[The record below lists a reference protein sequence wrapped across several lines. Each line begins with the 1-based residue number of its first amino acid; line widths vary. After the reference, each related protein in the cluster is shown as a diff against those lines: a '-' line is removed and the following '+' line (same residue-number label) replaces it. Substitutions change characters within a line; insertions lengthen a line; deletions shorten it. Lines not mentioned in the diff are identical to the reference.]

1 MLLHAYNVSNI
12 LSVDCFKHHWGIMQA
27 SFTSR
32 DVTALTG
39 ITARQL
45 QWWDERGVVKPER
58 EGHRRL
64 YSMNHLTEVAVICE
78 LRRKGFSLQGVRK
91 VMRFLD
97 REFGKGLAEIVSRNS
112 DVHLLT
118 DGKHLY
124 LETSAKQIVD
134 ILKNSNQPILG
145 ICLSDAVRQ
154 VRAEVV
160 ARKASTSVIAPIQHR
175 RARKAS

>member
-1 MLLHAYNVSNI
+1 
-12 LSVDCFKHHWGIMQA
+12 MQD
-27 SFTSR
+27 SFSSHEVIA
-32 DVTALTG
+32 VTG
-39 ITARQL
+39 VTARQL
-45 QWWDERGVVKPER
+45 QWWDERGVVKPQR
-58 EGHRRL
+58 VGHRRV
-64 YSMNHLTEVAVICE
+64 YSMQNLTEIAVICE

-91 VMRFLD
+91 VMRFLQ
-97 REFGKGLAEIVSRNS
+97 REFGKGLAEIVGRNS

-124 LETSAKQIVD
+124 LETSARQIVD
-134 ILKNSNQPILG
+134 ILKNSSQPILG

-160 ARKASTSVIAPIQHR
+160 ARKASTSVIASAERR

>member
-1 MLLHAYNVSNI
+1 
-12 LSVDCFKHHWGIMQA
+12 MQER
-27 SFTSR
+27 FTSR
-32 DVTALTG
+32 EVIALTG

-45 QWWDERGVVKPER
+45 QWWDERGVVKPQR
-58 EGHRRL
+58 QGHRRL

-97 REFGKGLAEIVSRNS
+97 REFGKGLAEIVGRNS
-112 DVHLLT
+112 DYHLLT
-118 DGKHLY
+118 DGTHLY
-124 LETSAKQIVD
+124 LETSARQIVD
-134 ILKNSNQPILG
+134 ILKNSSQPIMG

-154 VRAEVV
+154 VRAEVIS
-160 ARKASTSVIAPIQHR
+160 RKLNTSVTTSDYRR

>member
-1 MLLHAYNVSNI
+1 
-12 LSVDCFKHHWGIMQA
+12 MQDRFP
-27 SFTSR
+27 SH
-32 DVTALTG
+32 DVIALTG

-45 QWWDERGVVKPER
+45 QYWDERGVVKPER
-58 EGHRRL
+58 EGHRRR
-64 YSMNHLTEVAVICE
+64 YSMQKLTEVAVICE

-97 REFGKGLAEIVSRNS
+97 REFGKPLAETVSRNS
-112 DVHLLT
+112 DLHLLT
-118 DGKHLY
+118 DGTHLY
-124 LETSAKQIVD
+124 LETSARQIVD
-134 ILKNSNQPILG
+134 ILKNSSQPILG

-160 ARKASTSVIAPIQHR
+160 ARKTNTSVTSPVERR

>member
-1 MLLHAYNVSNI
+1 
-12 LSVDCFKHHWGIMQA
+12 MQDRFP
-27 SFTSR
+27 SH
-32 DVTALTG
+32 DVIALTG

-58 EGHRRL
+58 VGHRRL
-64 YSMNHLTEVAVICE
+64 YSMQNLTEIAVICE

-91 VMRFLD
+91 VMRFLE

-118 DGKHLY
+118 DGTHLY
-124 LETSAKQIVD
+124 LETSARQIVD
-134 ILKNSNQPILG
+134 ILKNSSQPILG

-154 VRAEVV
+154 VRADVV
-160 ARKASTSVIAPIQHR
+160 ARKVSTSVTSLAERR
-175 RARKAS
+175 RARKVS

>member
-1 MLLHAYNVSNI
+1 MFQTFGSRIVSNI
-12 LSVDCFKHHWGIMQA
+12 IMPDRFPSQE
-27 SFTSR
+27 
-32 DVTALTG
+32 VIALTG
-39 ITARQL
+39 VTARQL

-64 YSMNHLTEVAVICE
+64 YSMQNVLEMAVICE

-91 VMRFLD
+91 VMRFLQ
-97 REFGKGLAEIVSRNS
+97 REFGKGLGEIVGRNS

-118 DGKHLY
+118 DGTHLY
-124 LETSAKQIVD
+124 LETSARQIVD
-134 ILKNSNQPILG
+134 ILKNSKQPILG

-160 ARKASTSVIAPIQHR
+160 ARKASTSVIASAERR

>member
-1 MLLHAYNVSNI
+1 MP
-12 LSVDCFKHHWGIMQA
+12 D
-27 SFTSR
+27 SFSSQE
-32 DVTALTG
+32 VIALTG
-39 ITARQL
+39 VTARQL
-45 QWWDERGVVKPER
+45 QWWDERGVVRPER
-58 EGHRRL
+58 QGHRRL
-64 YSMNHLTEVAVICE
+64 YSLQNVMAMAVICE

-118 DGKHLY
+118 DGKRLY

-154 VRAEVV
+154 VRADVI
-160 ARKASTSVIAPIQHR
+160 ARKTSTSVIAPIHHR